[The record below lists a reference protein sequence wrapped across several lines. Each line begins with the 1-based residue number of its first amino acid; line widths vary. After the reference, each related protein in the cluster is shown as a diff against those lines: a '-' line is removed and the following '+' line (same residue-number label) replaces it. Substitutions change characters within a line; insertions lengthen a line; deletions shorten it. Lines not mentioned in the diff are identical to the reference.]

1 MEPAV
6 AAGLE
11 RLGWRADAPEVRDT
25 VPAVLRG
32 SNVVAVL
39 PPTPE
44 WSAPILAALLGQP
57 PAADRALLILA
68 APGQLGEWA
77 VTVGALVEGT
87 GLQVD
92 IARESG
98 DSGTVHAA
106 IASDVV
112 IASPEGALARHSR
125 SALQPDRFR
134 TVLFAWPEAWHADDA
149 VTALL
154 QDLPKDAQRVV
165 LTARRDQL
173 DGADSVVERYARKAL
188 VAGGAPTEATPTPKH
203 ALSVRTVAT
212 PWATRAATVAAVMD
226 SLNPPR
232 ATIWTADQRDHQ
244 LIHRALGSLRP
255 GLVLAARSRPDA
267 GTIICYDLPAAQE
280 LVQLSAVGEVV
291 LLVPPGCEEFVARIA
306 PSRRPMALNSPVN
319 AALDR
324 DASLRQGISAAIE
337 RGDQAG
343 ALYALAPLFE
353 RYDAQVVAAA
363 LFGLWQSR
371 AAAAPT
377 SAAPRVAVLEP
388 ARAEAVTP
396 SERGA
401 RVEGVAK
408 IWIGAGKKD
417 DATVADFVAVLVR
430 EVGVERS
437 RIGRIELR
445 DTFAL
450 VEVPAADA
458 EAIVLRLS
466 GITIRKRKLT
476 ARVDQRRAGGAKA
489 PTRPR

>member
-32 SNVVAVL
+32 SNLVAVL
-39 PPTPE
+39 PLTPA

-57 PAADRALLILA
+57 PAADRAVLILA
-68 APGQLGEWA
+68 APSQLGEWA
-77 VTVGALVEGT
+77 VTVGALIEAT
-87 GLQVD
+87 PLQVD
-92 IARESG
+92 LARESG
-98 DSGTVHAA
+98 EGGAA
-106 IASDVV
+106 HPPLAADIV
-112 IASPEGALARHSR
+112 IASPESALARHTR
-125 SALQPDRFR
+125 SALHPDRFR
-134 TVLFAWPEAWHADDA
+134 AILFAWPEEWRADDA
-149 VTALL
+149 VTTVL
-154 QDLPKDAQRVV
+154 QDLPRGAQRVV

-173 DGADSVVERYARKAL
+173 DGADSVIERYARKAL
-188 VAGGAPTEATPTPKH
+188 VAGGAPTEATPVAKQ
-203 ALSVRTVAT
+203 ALSVRTVST
-212 PWATRAATVAAVMD
+212 PWVTRAATVAAVID

-255 GLVLAARSRPDA
+255 GLAIAARTRPDA

-280 LVQLSAVGEVV
+280 LVQLSAIGEVV

-306 PSRRPMALNSPVN
+306 PSRRPLAVNSPVN

-324 DASLRQGISAAIE
+324 DATLRQGITAAIE
-337 RGDQAG
+337 RGVHGG
-343 ALYALAPLFE
+343 ALYVLAPLFE
-353 RYDAQVVAAA
+353 RHDPQVVAAA
-363 LFGLWQSR
+363 LFGLWQGR
-371 AAAAPT
+371 TTAAPSSPPPRT
-377 SAAPRVAVLEP
+377 ATIESAAPVMASS
-388 ARAEAVTP
+388 AASA
-396 SERGA
+396 A
-401 RVEGVAK
+401 VAK

-430 EVGVERS
+430 EVGVDRA

-476 ARVDQRRAGGAKA
+476 ARVDQGRSGGGIPKRR
-489 PTRPR
+489 